1 MKILYNYKL
10 PNIMKKLFVYLLNLV
25 FVKKEVEK
33 DNDFIYELFREND
46 NLIFLNIFI
55 HQHSGGADKRLFRS
69 Y

>member
-1 MKILYNYKL
+1 
-10 PNIMKKLFVYLLNLV
+10 MKKLFVYLLNLV

-55 HQHSGGADKRLFRS
+55 HQHSGGVVKRLFRS